1 MVDAGGGNRI
11 LEILKEKQIK
21 INKIHYL
28 FVNHSHTEHI
38 LGVIEMV
45 RLEIEFYFKR

>member
-28 FVNHSHTEHI
+28 FVNYSHTEHI
-38 LGVIEMV
+38 
-45 RLEIEFYFKR
+45 F